1 MAAPIIEIR
10 GLKKSFGSNKVLTG
24 FDLTVEQGENVVV
37 LGRSGCGKSVLI
49 KCIVGLL
56 PYDEGS
62 IRVFGQEVAS
72 LSQQELDGLRARIGF
87 VFQSSALYDS
97 MTVRENLEFPLRRHG
112 KEKTEKE
119 VTEAVQEALSNVGLA
134 HAAELMP
141 AELSGGMRKRI
152 GLARALVLKPELM
165 LYDEPTTGLDPV
177 TGREISQLMLQTQR
191 KYNTSSIIISHDMFC
206 SRLTANRM
214 AVLING
220 INYASGTFSEL
231 QHAKDPSVNSFF
243 ENVSE

>member
-1 MAAPIIEIR
+1 MAAPIIEIH
-10 GLKKSFGSNKVLTG
+10 GLKKAFGSNKVLTG

-62 IRVFGQEVAS
+62 IRVFGQEVSA
-72 LSQQELDGLRARIGF
+72 LSQHELDKLRARIGF

-112 KEKTEKE
+112 QEKTEKQ
-119 VTEAVQEALSNVGLA
+119 VADAVHAALSNVGLA
-134 HAAELMP
+134 NAADLMP

-152 GLARALVLKPELM
+152 GLARALVLQPELM

-191 KYNTSSIIISHDMFC
+191 TYNTSSIIISHDMFC

-214 AVLING
+214 AVMING

-231 QHAKDPSVNSFF
+231 QHSKDPAVNSFF
-243 ENVSE
+243 ENISE

>member
-1 MAAPIIEIR
+1 
-10 GLKKSFGSNKVLTG
+10 
-24 FDLTVEQGENVVV
+24 
-37 LGRSGCGKSVLI
+37 
-49 KCIVGLL
+49 VGLL

-62 IRVFGQEVAS
+62 IRVFGQEVSA
-72 LSQQELDGLRARIGF
+72 LSQHELDKLRARIGF

-112 KEKTEKE
+112 QEKTEKQ
-119 VTEAVQEALSNVGLA
+119 VADAVHAALSNVGLA
-134 HAAELMP
+134 NAADLMP

-152 GLARALVLKPELM
+152 GLARALVLQPELM

-191 KYNTSSIIISHDMFC
+191 TYNTSSIIISHDMFC

-214 AVLING
+214 AVMING

-231 QHAKDPSVNSFF
+231 QHSKDPAVNSFF
-243 ENVSE
+243 ENISE